1 MAPANLH
8 FAESGVGEALV
19 LVHGFPFD
27 AQMWSGQLD
36 ALSEDARVLA
46 PDLPGFG
53 DSPPLAGKPEDASM
67 GDYAAELAG
76 WVRDMGI
83 TRLTLAGHSMGG
95 YVAMAFARLYPD
107 MLARLVLVCT
117 RPGPDTEEARK
128 GRYKLAEAVKERG
141 PQAVADAML
150 PKLVSEATRQNRPE
164 VVQQVEEMILRQ
176 REEGIVAALYA
187 MASRPDSGPSLA
199 QVEVP
204 TLIVTGAED
213 TIIPAEEAAK
223 MLALIPGS
231 RHVEIAGA
239 AHMPMLE
246 DPQAFNDA
254 LRAFLGNS

>member
-8 FAESGVGEALV
+8 YADSGLGDALV

-27 AQMWSGQLD
+27 GKMWSEQLD
-36 ALSEDARVLA
+36 ALSEDVRVLA

-53 DSPPLAGKPEDASM
+53 ESSPLPGKAEDATV

-76 WVRDMGI
+76 WARDMGI

-117 RPGPDTEEARK
+117 RPGPDTVEGRK
-128 GRYKLAEAVKERG
+128 GRYKTAKDVKERG
-141 PQAVADAML
+141 PQAVVDSML
-150 PKLVSEATRQNRPE
+150 PKLVSEATRQSKPE
-164 VVQQVEEMILRQ
+164 VVEHVEEIMQRQ
-176 REEGIVAALYA
+176 SVEGIVAALYA
-187 MASRPDSGPSLA
+187 MASRPDSGPSLE

-204 TLIVTGAED
+204 TLIITGTDD
-213 TIIPAEEAAK
+213 TIIPAGEADK
-223 MLALIPGS
+223 LLDLIPGS
-231 RHVEIAGA
+231 RHVAIPDT

-246 DPQAFNDA
+246 DPEAFNDA
-254 LRAFLGNS
+254 LREFLTNT

>member
-1 MAPANLH
+1 MAPARLH
-8 FAESGVGEALV
+8 YAESGLGDALV

-27 AQMWSGQLD
+27 GKMWSGQLD
-36 ALSEDARVLA
+36 ALSEHARVLA

-53 DSPPLAGKPEDASM
+53 ESAPLPGKAEDASM

-76 WVRDMGI
+76 WARDMGI

-117 RPGPDTEEARK
+117 RPGPDTEDGRK
-128 GRYKLAEAVKERG
+128 GRYKMVEDVKDRG
-141 PQAVADAML
+141 PQAVVDAMR
-150 PKLVSEATRQNRPE
+150 PKLVSEGTRQDRPE
-164 VVQQVEEMILRQ
+164 IVQQVDEMMLRQ
-176 REEGIVAALYA
+176 EEEGIVAALYA

-204 TLIVTGAED
+204 TLILTGAND
-213 TIIPAEEAAK
+213 PIIPAADAGK
-223 MLALIPGS
+223 MLELIPGS
-231 RHVEIAGA
+231 RHVAIPAT

-246 DPQAFNDA
+246 DPEAFNEA
-254 LRAFLGNS
+254 LREFLLNS

>member
-8 FAESGVGEALV
+8 YAESGVGDALV

-27 AQMWSGQLD
+27 GKMWSGQLD

-53 DSPPLAGKPEDASM
+53 ESAPLAGRPEDATM

-76 WVRDMGI
+76 WARDMGI

-117 RPGPDTEEARK
+117 RAGPDSPEARK
-128 GRYKLAEAVKERG
+128 GRYKMAEEVKVRG
-141 PQAVADAML
+141 PQAVVDAML
-150 PKLVSEATRQNRPE
+150 PKLVSEATRQNKPE
-164 VVQQVEEMILRQ
+164 VVQQVEEMMLRQ
-176 REEGIVAALYA
+176 GEEGIVAALYA
-187 MASRPDSGPSLA
+187 MASRPDSSPSLA

-204 TLIVTGAED
+204 TLIITGAED

-223 MLALIPGS
+223 MLALIAGS
-231 RHVEIAGA
+231 RQVEIPAT

-246 DPQAFNDA
+246 DSGAFNDA
-254 LRAFLGNS
+254 LREFLLNS